1 MILRHGGQLH
11 VVLEAKE
18 RVHVVNELGDTL
30 DLVLDLIGRH
40 EDVRIVLREAADAE
54 QTVQRAGQLMTV
66 HDAELAHAQ
75 RQITVGVRLGL
86 IDQHTAGAVHRLE
99 RKRHIVDD
107 GGIHIIFI
115 VIPVTAAVPKILI
128 EHDRGRDL
136 DVAGLLVDLAPVID
150 ELVFEHHAVGQ
161 EEREARAL
169 VHEGEQTELLA
180 ELAVVTLFGLLDTR
194 KVRVEFVLL
203 REAGAIDALEHLAAA
218 VAAPVSAGDAR
229 ELDGVALDAAGG
241 VQMRAGAEIN
251 EFTLTVKRDNGVLRQ
266 VIDEL
271 DLIRL
276 VALLHELQCFGARKL
291 KALETQLF
299 LADLAHLGLELLE
312 HLGRERLGGCQNRN
326 RNRPRWQGRSPA
338 SPRGT
343 GASWPA
349 QECGWWCDGRY
360 PCRSCFQRV
369 Y

>member
-1 MILRHGGQLH
+1 M
-11 VVLEAKE
+11 VLEAEE
-18 RVHVVNELGDTL
+18 RVHVVNELGDAL
-30 DLVLDLIGRH
+30 DLVLDLIRCH

-54 QTVQRAGQLMTV
+54 QTVQRAGQLVAV

-75 RQITVGVRLGL
+75 RQITVRVRLGL
-86 IDQHTAGAVHRLE
+86 IDQHAAGAVHRLE

-107 GGIHIIFI
+107 SGIHIVFI
-115 VIPVTAAVPKILI
+115 VIPVTAAVPEILI
-128 EHDRGRDL
+128 EHDWGRDL

-169 VHEGEQTELLA
+169 VHEGEQAELLA
-180 ELAVVTLFGLLDTR
+180 ELAVVALFGLLDAR
-194 KVRVEFVLL
+194 EVRVELLLL
-203 REAGAIDALEHLAAA
+203 REAGAVDALEHLAVA
-218 VAAPVSAGDAR
+218 VTAPVSAGNAR

-276 VALLHELQCFGARKL
+276 VALLHELQRFGARKL

-312 HLGRERLGGCQNRN
+312 HLGRERLG
-326 RNRPRWQGRSPA
+326 A
-338 SPRGT
+338 VKIVIET
-343 GASWPA
+343 VL
-349 QECGWWCDGRY
+349 DGRAD
-360 PCRSCFQRV
+360 RQLHLGVQALHGLRKNVAGGVTVGVLIGLVFKGVLIVHNVSS
-369 Y
+369 